1 MSARTTLPWTEI
13 DVTLRVD
20 EQTAT
25 TKDRA
30 HRPTLTSRP
39 PLSTPPGPSVQPA
52 TIVPAQSG
60 PGVPPQTRRILMLS
74 WEYPPVLVGGL
85 GRHVHA
91 LSVALAA
98 AGHEV
103 TVVTRHTEGAPL
115 EEYADGV
122 RILRAPEDPVTFP
135 LATDSLLAW
144 T

>member
-1 MSARTTLPWTEI
+1 MT
-13 DVTLRVD
+13 TLRVD
-20 EQTAT
+20 EQLAA

-30 HRPTLTSRP
+30 HRPTVTSRP
-39 PLSTPPGPSVQPA
+39 PAQPGPTAQPGMP
-52 TIVPAQSG
+52 VLAQSG

-103 TVVTRHTEGAPL
+103 TV
-115 EEYADGV
+115 
-122 RILRAPEDPVTFP
+122 
-135 LATDSLLAW
+135 
-144 T
+144 

>member
-1 MSARTTLPWTEI
+1 MT
-13 DVTLRVD
+13 VRVD
-20 EQTAT
+20 EQHTA

-30 HRPTLTSRP
+30 HRPTVTSRSALP
-39 PLSTPPGPSVQPA
+39 TQPGLSAQPGA
-52 TIVPAQSG
+52 TVPAQPG

-103 TVVTRHTEGAPL
+103 TVVTRHTDGAPM

-122 RILRAPEDPVTFP
+122 R
-135 LATDSLLAW
+135 
-144 T
+144 